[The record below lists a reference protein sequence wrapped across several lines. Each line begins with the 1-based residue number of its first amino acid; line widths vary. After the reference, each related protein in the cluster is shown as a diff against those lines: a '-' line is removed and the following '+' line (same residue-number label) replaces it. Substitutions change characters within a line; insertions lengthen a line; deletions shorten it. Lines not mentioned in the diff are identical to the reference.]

1 MRPRRER
8 GLRAAVDAL
17 AYSWR
22 PGLLAPDRDAFGTP
36 GSFTISDNLVSNEPH
51 VAENARRLGPAGGVY
66 IGVGPEQN
74 FSYIARVR
82 PAMAFIVDIRRENRD
97 LHLLYKALF
106 EISPDRIA
114 FVSRLFSRPRLTDL
128 GPRASAAEIFNAF
141 AGVSPSPELHSQTLA
156 LVRDRLLTTH
166 RFPVTPDELESMARA
181 LKAFY
186 TDGPEI
192 RFYRSADVRAVQPT
206 YRQLMTMRDGYAQE
220 WSFLSDEDAF
230 DTVKDL
236 HLRNMIV
243 PIVGDFGG
251 PRRSAP
257 RRRLRPAARR
267 RRPGLLWIERPGLPD
282 QPADLR
288 VLRQPCR
295 AARRAATLFHRTR
308 RRAHADLEAEGLP
321 DGFAVG
327 SARVPL
333 RPAGKT
339 LEDGH
344 VSKNRCRGRTSRS

>member
-1 MRPRRER
+1 MIWR
-8 GLRAAVDAL
+8 GLVAACAVVAIAACGRSTLLHTLGDQD
-17 AYSWR
+17 YWR
-22 PGLLAPDRDAFGTP
+22 LIETLSEPPGT
-36 GSFTISDNLVSNEPH
+36 FTISDNLVSNEPH
-51 VAENARRLGPAGGVY
+51 VAENTRRLSPTGGVY

-106 EISPDRIA
+106 EISPDRIG

-141 AGVSPSPELHSQTLA
+141 AGVAPSPELHSQTLT

-166 RFPVTPDELESMARA
+166 RFPVSADELESMTRA

-206 YRQLMTMRDGYAQE
+206 YRQLMTMRDGYGLE
-220 WSFLSDEDAF
+220 WSFLADEDAF

-251 PRRSAP
+251 PTALRRVGDYVRQRADVVQAFYGSNVQVYLTNRQAYAFCGN
-257 RRRLRPAARR
+257 LAALPAA
-267 RRPGLLWIERPGLPD
+267 PATYFIERDSVRTLTSKLRD
-282 QPADLR
+282 CRTDLR
-288 VLRQPCR
+288 
-295 AARRAATLFHRTR
+295 
-308 RRAHADLEAEGLP
+308 
-321 DGFAVG
+321 
-327 SARVPL
+327 
-333 RPAGKT
+333 
-339 LEDGH
+339 
-344 VSKNRCRGRTSRS
+344 

>member
-1 MRPRRER
+1 MTWR
-8 GLRAAVDAL
+8 GFVAACAIVASTACHRSTIAHTLGDQDF
-17 AYSWR
+17 WR
-22 PGLLAPDRDAFGTP
+22 LIETLSEPP

-51 VAENARRLGPAGGVY
+51 VAENARRLGPTGGVY

-106 EISPDRIA
+106 EISADRIE

-128 GPRASAAEIFNAF
+128 GRRASAAEIFNAF

-166 RFPVTPDELESMARA
+166 RFPVSAEEFDSMARA

-206 YRQLMTMRDGYAQE
+206 YRQLMTIRDGYAQE
-220 WSFLSDEDAF
+220 RSFLSDEDAF
-230 DTVKDL
+230 GTVKDL
-236 HLRNMIV
+236 HQRNMIV

-251 PRRSAP
+251 PTALRRVGDYVRQRADVVQAFYGSNVQVYLTNRQAHAFCGN
-257 RRRLRPAARR
+257 LAALPAA
-267 RRPGLLWIERPGLPD
+267 PATSFIERDGVRTLASRLKDCRP
-282 QPADLR
+282 DLR
-288 VLRQPCR
+288 
-295 AARRAATLFHRTR
+295 
-308 RRAHADLEAEGLP
+308 
-321 DGFAVG
+321 
-327 SARVPL
+327 
-333 RPAGKT
+333 
-339 LEDGH
+339 
-344 VSKNRCRGRTSRS
+344 